1 MAIGLNNLRPR
12 EGSTH
17 KKKRVGRGP
26 GSGLGKT
33 AGRGNKG
40 QKSRSGY
47 SGKIGFEGGQMP
59 LQRRLPKRGFTNIF
73 KKQWIEVS
81 LATLD
86 ERFEAGDEVTPETM
100 HERGVIAKGKRDV
113 VVLGTG
119 ELSKA
124 LTHLGAPL
132 HQERAQEDRGRGRH
146 RQRHHAA
153 PQARRPRARLRVDG
167 SAGVVAAFERAV
179 ETRR

>member
-1 MAIGLNNLRPR
+1 MAIGLNNLRPAA
-12 EGSTH
+12 GSTH

-47 SGKIGFEGGQMP
+47 SGKTGFEGGQMP

-73 KKQWIEVS
+73 KKQWTEVS
-81 LATLD
+81 LATL
-86 ERFEAGDEVTPETM
+86 ERSFEPNEEVTPEVM
-100 HERGVIAKGKRDV
+100 HARGVIAKGKRDV

-119 ELSKA
+119 DVTKA
-124 LTHLGAPL
+124 LRISA
-132 HQERAQEDRGRGRH
+132 H
-146 RQRHHAA
+146 RFTKSAREKIEHAG
-153 PQARRPRARLRVDG
+153 G
-167 SAGVVAAFERAV
+167 SATLITKEVAGGE
-179 ETRR
+179 

>member
-1 MAIGLNNLRPR
+1 MPIGLNNLRPA

-47 SGKIGFEGGQMP
+47 SGKVGFEGGQMP

-73 KKQWIEVS
+73 KKQWIEVT

-86 ERFEAGDEVTPETM
+86 ERFEVGDEITPETM
-100 HERGVIAKGKRDV
+100 HSRGVIAKGKRDI

-119 ELSKA
+119 ELTKA
-124 LTHLGAPL
+124 LTVSAHRFTKGA
-132 HQERAQEDRGRGRH
+132 RAKIEAAGGTANVITP
-146 RQRHHAA
+146 HHKPDALV
-153 PQARRPRARLRVDG
+153 PV
-167 SAGVVAAFERAV
+167 SE
-179 ETRR
+179 

>member
-1 MAIGLNNLRPR
+1 MPIGLNNLRPA

-47 SGKIGFEGGQMP
+47 SMKIGFEGGQMP

-73 KKQWIEVS
+73 KKQWIEVT
-81 LATLD
+81 LATLN
-86 ERFEAGDEVTPETM
+86 ERFEAGDEITPATM
-100 HERGVIAKGKRDV
+100 HSRGVIAKGKRDI

-119 ELSKA
+119 ELTKA
-124 LTHLGAPL
+124 LTISAHRFTKGA
-132 HQERAQEDRGRGRH
+132 RAKIEAAGGTANVVTP
-146 RQRHHAA
+146 HHKADA
-153 PQARRPRARLRVDG
+153 LVPA
-167 SAGVVAAFERAV
+167 SE
-179 ETRR
+179 

>member
-1 MAIGLNNLRPR
+1 MAIGLNNLRKP

-73 KKQWIEVS
+73 KKQWTEI
-81 LATLD
+81 TLTAL
-86 ERFEAGDEVTPETM
+86 ENGFEANESVTPEVM
-100 HERGVIAKGKRDV
+100 HARGVIAKGKRDV

-119 ELSKA
+119 EVTKA
-124 LTHLGAPL
+124 LTVSA
-132 HQERAQEDRGRGRH
+132 H
-146 RQRHHAA
+146 RFTKSAKEKIEAA
-153 PQARRPRARLRVDG
+153 GGTANVITPQHKSDALVPVDQ
-167 SAGVVAAFERAV
+167 SPPQ
-179 ETRR
+179 

>member
-1 MAIGLNNLRPR
+1 MTIGLNNLHAPA
-12 EGSTH
+12 GSTH

-47 SGKIGFEGGQMP
+47 SAKIGFEGGQMP

-81 LATLD
+81 LASL
-86 ERFEAGDEVTPETM
+86 EKSFAANEEVTPELM

-119 ELSKA
+119 DISKA
-124 LTHLGAPL
+124 LRVSAHRFTKSAREKIEQAGGAATL
-132 HQERAQEDRGRGRH
+132 IERHAGDAQ
-146 RQRHHAA
+146 
-153 PQARRPRARLRVDG
+153 PQQ
-167 SAGVVAAFERAV
+167 
-179 ETRR
+179 

>member
-1 MAIGLNNLRPR
+1 MAIGLNNLKPAA
-12 EGSTH
+12 GSTH

-47 SGKIGFEGGQMP
+47 SGKVGFEGGQMP

-73 KKQWIEVS
+73 KKQWIEVT
-81 LATLD
+81 LATL
-86 ERFEAGDEVTPETM
+86 ENSFVAGDSITPETM
-100 HERGVIAKGKRDV
+100 HERGVIAKGKRDI

-119 ELSKA
+119 ELTKA
-124 LTHLGAPL
+124 LTVSAHRFTKGA
-132 HQERAQEDRGRGRH
+132 
-146 RQRHHAA
+146 RQKIEAAGGTANVITPHHKPDALV
-153 PQARRPRARLRVDG
+153 PV
-167 SAGVVAAFERAV
+167 SE
-179 ETRR
+179 

>member
-1 MAIGLNNLRPR
+1 MAIGLNNLRPA

-47 SGKIGFEGGQMP
+47 SGKVGFEGGQMP

-73 KKQWIEVS
+73 KKQWIEV
-81 LATLD
+81 TLSTL
-86 ERFEAGDEVTPETM
+86 ENSFEAGDEITPETM
-100 HERGVIAKGKRDV
+100 HSRGVIAKGKRDI

-119 ELSKA
+119 ELTKA
-124 LTHLGAPL
+124 LTVSAHRFTKGA
-132 HQERAQEDRGRGRH
+132 RAKIEAAGGTANVISA
-146 RQRHHAA
+146 HHKPDALV
-153 PQARRPRARLRVDG
+153 PVT
-167 SAGVVAAFERAV
+167 E
-179 ETRR
+179 

>member
-1 MAIGLNNLRPR
+1 MAIGLNNLRPA

-47 SGKIGFEGGQMP
+47 SGKVGFEGGQMP

-73 KKQWIEVS
+73 KKQWIEVT

-86 ERFEAGDEVTPETM
+86 ERFEAGDEITPETM
-100 HERGVIAKGKRDV
+100 HRRGVIAKGKRDI

-119 ELSKA
+119 ELTKA
-124 LTHLGAPL
+124 LTVSAHRFTKGA
-132 HQERAQEDRGRGRH
+132 
-146 RQRHHAA
+146 RQKIEAAGGTANVITPHHKPDALV
-153 PQARRPRARLRVDG
+153 PV
-167 SAGVVAAFERAV
+167 SE
-179 ETRR
+179 

>member
-1 MAIGLNNLRPR
+1 MRDARFKRYLIMAIGLNNLHAPA
-12 EGSTH
+12 GSTH

-47 SGKIGFEGGQMP
+47 SAKIGFEGGQMP

-81 LATLD
+81 LSSLENSFAAN
-86 ERFEAGDEVTPETM
+86 EEVTPELM
-100 HERGVIAKGKRDV
+100 HERGVIAKGKRDI

-119 ELSKA
+119 DISKA
-124 LTHLGAPL
+124 LKVSA
-132 HQERAQEDRGRGRH
+132 H
-146 RQRHHAA
+146 RFTKSAREKIEAA
-153 PQARRPRARLRVDG
+153 GGTANLVTQFHKAEALVPVEPQQQ
-167 SAGVVAAFERAV
+167 
-179 ETRR
+179 

>member
-1 MAIGLNNLRPR
+1 MAIGLNNLRPA

-47 SGKIGFEGGQMP
+47 SGKVGFEGGQMP

-73 KKQWIEVS
+73 KKQWIEVT

-86 ERFEAGDEVTPETM
+86 ERFEVGDEITPETM
-100 HERGVIAKGKRDV
+100 HSRGVIAKGKRDI

-119 ELSKA
+119 ELTKA
-124 LTHLGAPL
+124 LTVSAHRFTKGA
-132 HQERAQEDRGRGRH
+132 RAKIEAAGGTANVITP
-146 RQRHHAA
+146 HHKPDALV
-153 PQARRPRARLRVDG
+153 PV
-167 SAGVVAAFERAV
+167 SE
-179 ETRR
+179 

>member
-1 MAIGLNNLRPR
+1 MAIGLNNLRKP

-47 SGKIGFEGGQMP
+47 SGKTGFEGGQMP

-73 KKQWIEVS
+73 KKEWIEVS
-81 LATLD
+81 LAML
-86 ERFEAGDEVTPETM
+86 EKSFEADAEVTPELM
-100 HERGVIAKGKRDV
+100 HERGIIAKGKGGV
-113 VVLGTG
+113 VVLGSGDIT
-119 ELSKA
+119 KA
-124 LTHLGAPL
+124 LRVSAHRFTKSAREKIEAAGGTANVVSPHDKPDAP
-132 HQERAQEDRGRGRH
+132 
-146 RQRHHAA
+146 A
-153 PQARRPRARLRVDG
+153 P
-167 SAGVVAAFERAV
+167 V
-179 ETRR
+179 EPQQ

>member
-1 MAIGLNNLRPR
+1 MAISLNNLRPAA
-12 EGSTH
+12 GSTH

-47 SGKIGFEGGQMP
+47 TAKIGFEGGQMP

-81 LATLD
+81 LEALERSFAAD
-86 ERFEAGDEVTPETM
+86 EEVTPELL
-100 HERGVIAKGKRDV
+100 HERGLIKKGRRDV

-119 ELSKA
+119 EISKA
-124 LTHLGAPL
+124 LRVSAHRFTKSAREKI
-132 HQERAQEDRGRGRH
+132 ERAGGAVTEI
-146 RQRHHAA
+146 
-153 PQARRPRARLRVDG
+153 AREKREIGEKEVG
-167 SAGVVAAFERAV
+167 
-179 ETRR
+179 ETA

>member
-1 MAIGLNNLRPR
+1 MVLSLNNLHPAP
-12 EGSTH
+12 GSTH

-47 SGKIGFEGGQMP
+47 SAKIGFEGGQMP

-73 KKQWIEVS
+73 KKEWIEVS
-81 LATLD
+81 LAAL
-86 ERFEAGDEVTPETM
+86 ERSFDQNEEVTPEVL
-100 HERGVIAKGKRDV
+100 HERGLIKKAKRDV

-119 ELSKA
+119 EITKA
-124 LTHLGAPL
+124 LRVSAHRFTKSAREKIEAAGGSVSLVTKTTAPEAE
-132 HQERAQEDRGRGRH
+132 QG
-146 RQRHHAA
+146 
-153 PQARRPRARLRVDG
+153 
-167 SAGVVAAFERAV
+167 
-179 ETRR
+179 